1 MKEITSDIVEKIKK
15 ILNKVYEDDQKYRK
29 NSKEFLDKYGPNSN
43 EVQEAVKEQARL
55 DKLNLERIEVILEQY
70 GWLSEDIVGFKES
83 EAIFLVIQHAS
94 LETQIKYFSIMEN
107 AVKLGN
113 ARKCDLA
120 MLEDRILVKQG
131 KEQRYGTQLIY
142 NENERQYS
150 LEPLAN
156 PKTVEDR
163 RESVGLPSMNEYL
176 ALYGLSW
183 ENGNAKT
190 K

>member
-1 MKEITSDIVEKIKK
+1 
-15 ILNKVYEDDQKYRK
+15 
-29 NSKEFLDKYGPNSN
+29 
-43 EVQEAVKEQARL
+43 
-55 DKLNLERIEVILEQY
+55 
-70 GWLSEDIVGFKES
+70 
-83 EAIFLVIQHAS
+83 
-94 LETQIKYFSIMEN
+94 MEN